1 MHTATFSTYW
11 LGKSGLVATCN
22 QEHGDLCFLRIKSDM
37 TASAPSPHPTER
49 GLGGGEREIGERD
62 RRDEKEREV

>member
-1 MHTATFSTYW
+1 MHTATSSTYW

-49 GLGGGEREIGERD
+49 GGKERE
-62 RRDEKEREV
+62 RDEKEREV